1 MMTDTQAKDLSIKR
15 LILPIDVV
23 NKTIRESAQK
33 FLNAR
38 ILKKKEVENA
48 KGVVLASVKEYS
60 KPNLSIEDIISQ
72 VYKIRCQKVSWEGEE
87 KVKIEYY
94 EN

>member
-1 MMTDTQAKDLSIKR
+1 MIIDTQAKDLSIKR
-15 LILPIDVV
+15 LILPIDTV
-23 NKTIRESAQK
+23 NETIRKAK

-38 ILKKKEVENA
+38 ILKKKEAENT
-48 KGVVLASVKEYS
+48 KGVVLVSVKEYN
-60 KPNLSIEDIISQ
+60 KPNLSMEEIISQ
-72 VYKIRCQKVSWEGEE
+72 VYKINCKTISWEGEE